1 MVVSKKISQATF
13 ERIKDMSEYRPWE
26 ALVYDEEAD
35 VFTRVPTL
43 FLPHLPEYY
52 KVVFDPQA
60 MTIAD
65 GITASQA
72 REIFTHFAFVAMMNV
87 VLGE

>member
-1 MVVSKKISQATF
+1 MVITKKIGVNTYD
-13 ERIKDMSEYRPWE
+13 RIKDMSEYRPWE

-43 FLPHLPEYY
+43 SLPHLPEYY
-52 KVVFDPQA
+52 KVVFEPQA

-65 GITASQA
+65 GITAAQA

-87 VLGE
+87 LLGE